1 MKKVNI
7 KGHNFYLTID
17 KKNIS
22 SIRLKLIDK
31 KHLQIS
37 APILT
42 PLFFINSFVKHHADW
57 IIAQSKKIKN
67 KSLKSLKNI
76 KILDNNFKIIY
87 NKTPNASIIIDQNE
101 QIIYINT
108 PSFGNLHLKKIID
121 QKFRP
126 FALSL
131 IKKNLQELSQQ
142 YGFCYQSVTVRNQS
156 SRFGSCSSKNNLNF
170 NWQIIFFPYPIFRH
184 LLLHELTHLDI
195 KNHQKEFWEQLSLYD
210 PKSKEHNKFLKTKY
224 KIFLLF

>member
-7 KGHNFYLTID
+7 QGHDFYLTID

-22 SIRLKLIDK
+22 SIRLKLVDK
-31 KHLQIS
+31 KHIKIS
-37 APILT
+37 APIFT
-42 PLFFINSFVKHHADW
+42 PSFFINSFIANHADW

-76 KILDNNFKIIY
+76 KILDNNFKIVY
-87 NKTPNASIIIDQNE
+87 NKTQNDSVIIDENE
-101 QIIYINT
+101 QTIYINT
-108 PSFGNLHLKKIID
+108 PSLSNIYLRQLID
-121 QKFRP
+121 KKFRP

-131 IKKNLQELSQQ
+131 IKENLKKLAQEYNFS
-142 YGFCYQSVTVRNQS
+142 YNSVTVRNQS
-156 SRFGSCSSKNNLNF
+156 SRFGSCSSRRNLNF

-195 KNHQKEFWEQLSLYD
+195 KNHQKEFWQRLSSYD
-210 PKSKEHNKFLKTKY
+210 LDFKKHNKFLKTRHHD
-224 KIFLLF
+224 FLLF